1 MHLAPYIE
9 TLLEERN
16 FVILPGFGAFEPG
29 AYLGISINENGEL
42 LPPKRAVSFNPH
54 LSNDDSVLATVIASK
69 ELLEV
74 DDAKAKL
81 KALVFEWKSM
91 LNKEGT
97 LVVEG
102 LGRFEKANGLI
113 QLITE
118 ASELKLGSFGL
129 PAVAPP
135 SKKEKF
141 VKEEIQPVQPEAEQ
155 PKVERPEVERPK
167 VKKPAEKAEEK
178 PEVVEEAVLSPSFT
192 YQLAVV
198 LAVIA
203 TLSVG
208 YFFYSQLKG
217 VDLSNLI

>member
-29 AYLGISINENGEL
+29 AYLGIGINENGEL

-69 ELLEV
+69 ELIEV

-81 KALVFEWKSM
+81 KALVFEWKST
-91 LNKEGT
+91 LNKEGA
-97 LVVEG
+97 LIVEG

-135 SKKEKF
+135 SKKEQ
-141 VKEEIQPVQPEAEQ
+141 VLKEEVQTVQKEAEQ
-155 PKVERPEVERPK
+155 PKVERAKAQKPTKKAEKQPEVL
-167 VKKPAEKAEEK
+167 
-178 PEVVEEAVLSPSFT
+178 EEAASSPSFA

>member
-16 FVILPGFGAFEPG
+16 FIILPGFGAFEPG

-54 LSNDDSVLATVIASK
+54 LFNDDSVLATVIASK

-81 KALVFEWKSM
+81 KALVFEWKST
-91 LNKEGT
+91 LNKEGA

-102 LGRFEKANGLI
+102 LGRFEKANGLV

-135 SKKEKF
+135 SKKEP
-141 VKEEIQPVQPEAEQ
+141 VIKEEAQPVQKEAVQSAAEKPETH
-155 PKVERPEVERPK
+155 
-167 VKKPAEKAEEK
+167 KPPQKAEEK
-178 PEVVEEAVLSPSFT
+178 PEVVKEAVSSPSFA
-192 YQLAVV
+192 YQLAIV
-198 LAVIA
+198 LAAIA
-203 TLSVG
+203 ALSVG

>member
-69 ELLEV
+69 ELLEL

-81 KALVFEWKSM
+81 KALVFEWKST
-91 LNKEGT
+91 LNKEGV
-97 LVVEG
+97 LIVEG

-135 SKKEKF
+135 SKKEQ
-141 VKEEIQPVQPEAEQ
+141 VNKEDAQPVQKEVEQ
-155 PKVERPEVERPK
+155 PAIERPEEH
-167 VKKPAEKAEEK
+167 KPSKKAEDK
-178 PEVVEEAVLSPSFT
+178 PELVEEEVSSPSFA

-198 LAVIA
+198 LAIIA
-203 TLSVG
+203 VLSVG

>member
-29 AYLGISINENGEL
+29 AYLGIGINENGEL

-69 ELLEV
+69 ELIEV

-81 KALVFEWKSM
+81 KALVFEWKST
-91 LNKEGT
+91 LNKEGA
-97 LVVEG
+97 LIVEG

-135 SKKEKF
+135 SKKEQ
-141 VKEEIQPVQPEAEQ
+141 VLKEEVQTVQKEAEQ
-155 PKVERPEVERPK
+155 PKVERAKAQKPTKKAEKQPEVL
-167 VKKPAEKAEEK
+167 EE
-178 PEVVEEAVLSPSFT
+178 VASSPSFA

>member
-16 FVILPGFGAFEPG
+16 FIILPGFGAFEPG

-54 LSNDDSVLATVIASK
+54 LFNDDSVLATVIASK

-81 KALVFEWKSM
+81 KALVFEWKST
-91 LNKEGT
+91 LNKEGA

-102 LGRFEKANGLI
+102 LGRFEKANGLV

-135 SKKEKF
+135 SKKEP
-141 VKEEIQPVQPEAEQ
+141 VIKEEAQPVQKEAEQ
-155 PKVERPEVERPK
+155 SEVE
-167 VKKPAEKAEEK
+167 KPETNKPPRKAEEK
-178 PEVVEEAVLSPSFT
+178 PKVVKEAVSSPSFA
-192 YQLAVV
+192 YQLAIV
-198 LAVIA
+198 LAAIA
-203 TLSVG
+203 ALSVG

>member
-29 AYLGISINENGEL
+29 AYLGIGINENGDL

-74 DDAKAKL
+74 DDVKAKL
-81 KALVFEWKSM
+81 KVLVFEWKST
-91 LNKEGT
+91 LNKEGA
-97 LVVEG
+97 LVVAG

-118 ASELKLGSFGL
+118 ASQLKLGSFGL

-135 SKKEKF
+135 SKKEPF
-141 VKEEIQPVQPEAEQ
+141 IKENAQPIQKEVEQ
-155 PKVERPEVERPK
+155 PEVEKAEEHKPS
-167 VKKPAEKAEEK
+167 KKGEEK
-178 PEVVEEAVLSPSFT
+178 PEVVEVEVSSPSFA
-192 YQLAVV
+192 YQLAIV
-198 LAVIA
+198 LAVTA
-203 TLSVG
+203 VLSVG

>member
-16 FVILPGFGAFEPG
+16 FIILPGFGAFEPG

-54 LSNDDSVLATVIASK
+54 LFNDDSVLATVIASK

-81 KALVFEWKSM
+81 KALVFEWKST
-91 LNKEGT
+91 LNKEGA

-102 LGRFEKANGLI
+102 LGRFEKANGLV

-135 SKKEKF
+135 SKKEP
-141 VKEEIQPVQPEAEQ
+141 VIKEEAQPVQKEAVQ
-155 PKVERPEVERPK
+155 SA
-167 VKKPAEKAEEK
+167 AEKPETHKPPQKTEEK
-178 PEVVEEAVLSPSFT
+178 PEVVKEAASSPSFA
-192 YQLAVV
+192 YQLAIV
-198 LAVIA
+198 LAAIA
-203 TLSVG
+203 ALSVG

-217 VDLSNLI
+217 VDLSKLI

>member
-74 DDAKAKL
+74 DEAKTKL
-81 KALVFEWKSM
+81 KALVFEWKST
-91 LNKEGT
+91 LNKEGS
-97 LVVEG
+97 LVIEG

-135 SKKEKF
+135 SKKEETIND
-141 VKEEIQPVQPEAEQ
+141 VAQPIQKEGEQ
-155 PKVERPEVERPK
+155 SKVERPKEH
-167 VKKPAEKAEEK
+167 KPSKKAEEK
-178 PEVVEEAVLSPSFT
+178 PEVVEETASAPSFA
-192 YQLAVV
+192 YQLAIV

-203 TLSVG
+203 VLSVG

>member
-1 MHLAPYIE
+1 MDLAPYIE

-29 AYLGISINENGEL
+29 AYLGIGINENGEL

-54 LSNDDSVLATVIASK
+54 LSNDDSVLAKVIASK

-74 DDAKAKL
+74 DDVKAKL
-81 KALVFEWKSM
+81 KVLVFEWKST
-91 LNKEGT
+91 LNKEGA
-97 LVVEG
+97 LVVAG

-113 QLITE
+113 QLVTE
-118 ASELKLGSFGL
+118 ASQLKLGSFGL

-135 SKKEKF
+135 SKKEPF
-141 VKEEIQPVQPEAEQ
+141 IKEDAQPVQKEVEQ
-155 PKVERPEVERPK
+155 PEV
-167 VKKPAEKAEEK
+167 EKAEEHKPSKKGEVK
-178 PEVVEEAVLSPSFT
+178 PEVVEVEVSSPSFA
-192 YQLAVV
+192 YQLAIV
-198 LAVIA
+198 LAVLA
-203 TLSVG
+203 VLSVG

>member
-29 AYLGISINENGEL
+29 AYLGIGINENGEL

-74 DDAKAKL
+74 DDVKAKL
-81 KALVFEWKSM
+81 KVLVFEWKSR
-91 LNKEGT
+91 LNKEGA
-97 LVVEG
+97 LVVAG

-118 ASELKLGSFGL
+118 ASQLKLGSFGL

-135 SKKEKF
+135 SKKEPF
-141 VKEEIQPVQPEAEQ
+141 IKEDAQPVQKEVEQ
-155 PKVERPEVERPK
+155 PEVEKAEEHKPS
-167 VKKPAEKAEEK
+167 KKGEEK
-178 PEVVEEAVLSPSFT
+178 PEVVEVEVSSPSFA
-192 YQLAVV
+192 YQLAIV
-198 LAVIA
+198 LAVTAI
-203 TLSVG
+203 LSVG

>member
-54 LSNDDSVLATVIASK
+54 LSYDDSVLATVIASK

-74 DDAKAKL
+74 DDAKTKL
-81 KALVFEWKSM
+81 KALVFEWKST
-91 LNKEGT
+91 LNKDGA

-135 SKKEKF
+135 PKNEQ
-141 VKEEIQPVQPEAEQ
+141 VIKEEAHPVQKEVKQ
-155 PKVERPEVERPK
+155 PEVERPEEH
-167 VKKPAEKAEEK
+167 KPSKKAEEK
-178 PEVVEEAVLSPSFT
+178 PELVEKEISSPSFA
-192 YQLAVV
+192 YQLAVI
-198 LAVIA
+198 LAIIA
-203 TLSVG
+203 VLSVS

>member
-29 AYLGISINENGEL
+29 VYLGISINENGEL

-74 DDAKAKL
+74 DDAKEKL
-81 KALVFEWKSM
+81 KALVFEWKST
-91 LNKEGT
+91 LNKEGA

-135 SKKEKF
+135 SKKEQ
-141 VKEEIQPVQPEAEQ
+141 VIREELPTVQKEAEQ
-155 PKVERPEVERPK
+155 PEI
-167 VKKPAEKAEEK
+167 KKPNAYKPTKKAEEK
-178 PEVVEEAVLSPSFT
+178 PEVVEEAVSSPSFT
-192 YQLAVV
+192 YQLAIV
-198 LAVIA
+198 LAAVA
-203 TLSVG
+203 VLSVG

>member
-29 AYLGISINENGEL
+29 VYLGISINENGEL

-54 LSNDDSVLATVIASK
+54 LSNDDSVLATVIAAK

-74 DDAKAKL
+74 DAAKEKL
-81 KALVFEWKSM
+81 KALVFEWKST
-91 LNKEGT
+91 LNKEGA

-118 ASELKLGSFGL
+118 TSELKLGSFGL

-135 SKKEKF
+135 SKKEQVIKGDA
-141 VKEEIQPVQPEAEQ
+141 QPVQKEVDQ
-155 PKVERPEVERPK
+155 PAVERPEEQ
-167 VKKPAEKAEEK
+167 KPSKKAEEK
-178 PEVVEEAVLSPSFT
+178 PIVIKEEVSSPSFA
-192 YQLAVV
+192 YQLAIV
-198 LAVIA
+198 LAIMAV
-203 TLSVG
+203 LSVG

>member
-29 AYLGISINENGEL
+29 AYLGIGINENGEL

-69 ELLEV
+69 ELIEV

-81 KALVFEWKSM
+81 KALVFEWKST
-91 LNKEGT
+91 LNKEGA
-97 LVVEG
+97 LIVEG

-135 SKKEKF
+135 SKKEQ
-141 VKEEIQPVQPEAEQ
+141 VLKEEVQTVQKEAEQ
-155 PKVERPEVERPK
+155 PKVERAEAQKPTKKAEKQPEV
-167 VKKPAEKAEEK
+167 AEE
-178 PEVVEEAVLSPSFT
+178 EASSPSFA

>member
-29 AYLGISINENGEL
+29 AYLGISINENDEL

-81 KALVFEWKSM
+81 KALVFEWKST
-91 LNKEGT
+91 LNKDSA

-102 LGRFEKANGLI
+102 LGRFEKTNGLI

-135 SKKEKF
+135 PKKEQ
-141 VKEEIQPVQPEAEQ
+141 VIKEGDRPVQKDVKQ
-155 PKVERPEVERPK
+155 PEVERPEEH
-167 VKKPAEKAEEK
+167 KPSKKAEEK
-178 PEVVEEAVLSPSFT
+178 PKVVEEEVSSPSFA
-192 YQLAVV
+192 YQLAIV

-203 TLSVG
+203 VLSVG

>member
-16 FVILPGFGAFEPG
+16 FIILPGFGAFEQG

-74 DDAKAKL
+74 DDTKAKL
-81 KALVFEWKSM
+81 KALVFEWKST

-118 ASELKLGSFGL
+118 ASELKLGGFGL

-135 SKKEKF
+135 SKKEQ
-141 VKEEIQPVQPEAEQ
+141 VSKEEAHPVQKEAEQ
-155 PKVERPEVERPK
+155 PEVERPEAHK
-167 VKKPAEKAEEK
+167 STKKAEEK
-178 PEVVEEAVLSPSFT
+178 PESIEEVVSSPSFA
-192 YQLAVV
+192 YQLAIF

-203 TLSVG
+203 VLSVG

>member
-16 FVILPGFGAFEPG
+16 FIILPGFGAFEPG

-81 KALVFEWKSM
+81 KALVFEWKST
-91 LNKEGT
+91 LNKEGA

-102 LGRFEKANGLI
+102 LGRFEKANGLV

-135 SKKEKF
+135 SKKEQAI
-141 VKEEIQPVQPEAEQ
+141 KEEAQPVQKEAAQSAAEKPETH
-155 PKVERPEVERPK
+155 
-167 VKKPAEKAEEK
+167 KPPQKAEEK
-178 PEVVEEAVLSPSFT
+178 PEVVKEAVSSPSFA
-192 YQLAVV
+192 YQLAIV
-198 LAVIA
+198 LAAIA
-203 TLSVG
+203 ALSVG

>member
-69 ELLEV
+69 ELLKV

-81 KALVFEWKSM
+81 KALVFEWKST
-91 LNKEGT
+91 LNKEGA

-102 LGRFEKANGLI
+102 LGRFEKTNGLI

-135 SKKEKF
+135 SKKEEV
-141 VKEEIQPVQPEAEQ
+141 VKVNTQPVQNEAEQ
-155 PKVERPEVERPK
+155 PE
-167 VKKPAEKAEEK
+167 VKKAEAHKPIKKADEK
-178 PEVVEEAVLSPSFT
+178 PETIKEVAFAPSFA
-192 YQLAVV
+192 YQLAIV
-198 LAVIA
+198 LATIA
-203 TLSVG
+203 VLSVG

>member
-29 AYLGISINENGEL
+29 AYLGIGINENGEL

-69 ELLEV
+69 ELIEV

-81 KALVFEWKSM
+81 KALVFEWKST
-91 LNKEGT
+91 LNKEGA
-97 LVVEG
+97 LIVEG

-135 SKKEKF
+135 SKKEQ
-141 VKEEIQPVQPEAEQ
+141 VLKEEVQTVQKETEQ
-155 PKVERPEVERPK
+155 PKVERAKAQKPTKKAEKQPEVL
-167 VKKPAEKAEEK
+167 
-178 PEVVEEAVLSPSFT
+178 EEAASSPSFA

>member
-16 FVILPGFGAFEPG
+16 FIILPGFGAFEPG

-54 LSNDDSVLATVIASK
+54 LSNDDSVLATLIASK

-81 KALVFEWKSM
+81 KALVFEWKST
-91 LNKEGT
+91 LNKEGA

-102 LGRFEKANGLI
+102 LGRFEKANGLV

-135 SKKEKF
+135 SKKEQ
-141 VKEEIQPVQPEAEQ
+141 VIKEEAQPVQKEAVQSAAEKPETH
-155 PKVERPEVERPK
+155 
-167 VKKPAEKAEEK
+167 KPPQKAEEK
-178 PEVVEEAVLSPSFT
+178 PEVVKEAASSPSFA
-192 YQLAVV
+192 YQLAIV
-198 LAVIA
+198 LAAIA
-203 TLSVG
+203 ALSVG

>member
-81 KALVFEWKSM
+81 KALVFKWKST
-91 LNKEGT
+91 LNKDGA

-113 QLITE
+113 QMITE

-135 SKKEKF
+135 TKKEQ
-141 VKEEIQPVQPEAEQ
+141 VIKEDAHPVQKEVKQ
-155 PKVERPEVERPK
+155 PEVERPEEH
-167 VKKPAEKAEEK
+167 KPSKKAEEK
-178 PEVVEEAVLSPSFT
+178 PELVEDEISSPSFA
-192 YQLAVV
+192 YQLAVI

-203 TLSVG
+203 VLSVS

>member
-16 FVILPGFGAFEPG
+16 FIILPGFGAFEPG

-81 KALVFEWKSM
+81 KALVFEWKST
-91 LNKEGT
+91 LNKEGA

-102 LGRFEKANGLI
+102 LGRFEKANGLV

-135 SKKEKF
+135 SKKEQ
-141 VKEEIQPVQPEAEQ
+141 VIKEEAQPVQKEAAQSAAEKPETH
-155 PKVERPEVERPK
+155 
-167 VKKPAEKAEEK
+167 KPPQKAEEK
-178 PEVVEEAVLSPSFT
+178 PEVVKEAVSSPSFA
-192 YQLAVV
+192 YQLAIV
-198 LAVIA
+198 LAAIA
-203 TLSVG
+203 ALSVG

>member
-54 LSNDDSVLATVIASK
+54 LSNDDSVLATVIASN

-81 KALVFEWKSM
+81 KALVFEWKST
-91 LNKEGT
+91 LNKEGA

-102 LGRFEKANGLI
+102 LGRFEKTNGLI

-141 VKEEIQPVQPEAEQ
+141 LKEEVQTAQKEAEQ
-155 PKVERPEVERPK
+155 PKVERPEAQKPT
-167 VKKPAEKAEEK
+167 KKAEKQ
-178 PEVVEEAVLSPSFT
+178 PEVIEEAVSSPSFA
-192 YQLAVV
+192 YQLAIV

-203 TLSVG
+203 TLTVG

>member
-29 AYLGISINENGEL
+29 AYLGIGINENGEL

-74 DDAKAKL
+74 DDVKAKL
-81 KALVFEWKSM
+81 KVLVFEWKST
-91 LNKEGT
+91 LNKEGA
-97 LVVEG
+97 LVVAG

-118 ASELKLGSFGL
+118 ASQLKLGSFGL

-135 SKKEKF
+135 SKKEPF
-141 VKEEIQPVQPEAEQ
+141 IKEDAHPVQKEVEQ
-155 PKVERPEVERPK
+155 PEVEKAEEHKPS
-167 VKKPAEKAEEK
+167 KKGEEK
-178 PEVVEEAVLSPSFT
+178 PEVVEVEVSSPSFA
-192 YQLAVV
+192 YQLAIV
-198 LAVIA
+198 LAVTAI
-203 TLSVG
+203 LSVG

>member
-42 LPPKRAVSFNPH
+42 LPPKRAVSLNPH

-81 KALVFEWKSM
+81 KALVFEWKST
-91 LNKEGT
+91 LNKDGA

-113 QLITE
+113 LLNTE

-129 PAVAPP
+129 PAVAPSP
-135 SKKEKF
+135 KKEQVIKEDAHSVQKE
-141 VKEEIQPVQPEAEQ
+141 VKQT
-155 PKVERPEVERPK
+155 EVERP
-167 VKKPAEKAEEK
+167 VEHKPSKKAEEK
-178 PEVVEEAVLSPSFT
+178 PELVEEEISSPSFA
-192 YQLAVV
+192 YQLAII

-203 TLSVG
+203 VLSVS

>member
-16 FVILPGFGAFEPG
+16 FIILPGFGAFEPG

-81 KALVFEWKSM
+81 KALVFEWKST
-91 LNKEGT
+91 LNKEGA

-102 LGRFEKANGLI
+102 LGRFEKANGLV

-135 SKKEKF
+135 SKKEP
-141 VKEEIQPVQPEAEQ
+141 VIKEEAPPVQKEAEQ
-155 PKVERPEVERPK
+155 SEVE
-167 VKKPAEKAEEK
+167 KPETNKPPRKAEEK
-178 PEVVEEAVLSPSFT
+178 PKVVKEVVSSPSFA
-192 YQLAVV
+192 YQLAIV
-198 LAVIA
+198 LAAIA
-203 TLSVG
+203 ALSVG

>member
-1 MHLAPYIE
+1 MDLAPYIE

-29 AYLGISINENGEL
+29 AYLGIGINENGEL

-54 LSNDDSVLATVIASK
+54 LSNDDSVLAKVIASK

-74 DDAKAKL
+74 DDVKAKL
-81 KALVFEWKSM
+81 KVLVFEWKST
-91 LNKEGT
+91 LNKEGA
-97 LVVEG
+97 LVVAG

-118 ASELKLGSFGL
+118 ASQLKLGSFGL

-135 SKKEKF
+135 SKKEPF
-141 VKEEIQPVQPEAEQ
+141 IKEDAQPIQKEVEQPE
-155 PKVERPEVERPK
+155 V
-167 VKKPAEKAEEK
+167 EKAEEHKPSKKGEVK
-178 PEVVEEAVLSPSFT
+178 PEVVEVEVSSPSFA
-192 YQLAVV
+192 YQLAIV
-198 LAVIA
+198 LAVLA
-203 TLSVG
+203 VLSVG

>member
-81 KALVFEWKSM
+81 KALVFEWKST
-91 LNKEGT
+91 LNKDGA

-135 SKKEKF
+135 PKKEQ
-141 VKEEIQPVQPEAEQ
+141 VIKEDDRPVQMEVKQ
-155 PKVERPEVERPK
+155 PEVERPEEH
-167 VKKPAEKAEEK
+167 KPSKKAEEK
-178 PEVVEEAVLSPSFT
+178 PELIEEEVSSPSFA
-192 YQLAVV
+192 YQLAIV

-203 TLSVG
+203 VLSVG

>member
-69 ELLEV
+69 ELLEL

-81 KALVFEWKSM
+81 KALVFEWKST
-91 LNKEGT
+91 LNKEGV
-97 LVVEG
+97 LIVEG
-102 LGRFEKANGLI
+102 LGRFEKVNGLI

-135 SKKEKF
+135 SKELQVIKEAAH
-141 VKEEIQPVQPEAEQ
+141 PVQKEVKQ
-155 PKVERPEVERPK
+155 PEVERPEEH
-167 VKKPAEKAEEK
+167 KPSKKAEEK
-178 PEVVEEAVLSPSFT
+178 PELVEEEISSPSFA
-192 YQLAVV
+192 YQLAVI
-198 LAVIA
+198 LAIIA
-203 TLSVG
+203 VLSVS